1 MAKEMTR
8 EDLQMELIKLKE
20 EVFASRVKEQTNF
33 QKTVS
38 EFRENELNIKV

>member
-1 MAKEMTR
+1 MAKELTK

-20 EVFASRVKEQTNF
+20 EVFACRVKEQTNL

-38 EFRENELNIKV
+38 EFRENEQNIKV